1 MKHRN
6 LLTAEIVL
14 FLPNM
19 PACKGITVP
28 PECFTSQAVPSS
40 PHLEAG
46 KNDCLKIFKLK
57 IFILK
62 YFVSSQPFQHDCLK
76 EISNKTEITL
86 V

>member
-1 MKHRN
+1 
-6 LLTAEIVL
+6 
-14 FLPNM
+14 M
-19 PACKGITVP
+19 PACKGIAVP

-46 KNDCLKIFKLK
+46 KNDCLKMFKLR